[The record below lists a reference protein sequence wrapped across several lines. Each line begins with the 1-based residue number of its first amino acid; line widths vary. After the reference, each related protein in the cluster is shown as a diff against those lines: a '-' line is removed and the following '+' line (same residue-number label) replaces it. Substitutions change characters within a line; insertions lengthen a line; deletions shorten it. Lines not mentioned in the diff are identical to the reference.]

1 MDNPV
6 LDITVF
12 GAGGTLDFSGWADVR
27 FNGKTIMML
36 PLMDA
41 GDYRAEIQALN
52 EVYQAGVKAER
63 AAILFE
69 VEKRTGYA
77 IHRMDAEA
85 RQWDGALKAVAE
97 FIRARGEGSE

>member
-1 MDNPV
+1 M
-6 LDITVF
+6 
-12 GAGGTLDFSGWADVR
+12 GKFSRLA
-27 FNGKTIMML
+27 
-36 PLMDA
+36 
-41 GDYRAEIQALN
+41 RALWEESIAAMSDDSVQRIEEALN
-52 EVYQAGVKAER
+52 GAYQAGVKAEHE
-63 AAILFE
+63 AILFE

>member
-69 VEKRTGYA
+69 VGKRIGYA
-77 IHRMDAEA
+77 INHKNSTTWNEA
-85 RQWDGALKAVAE
+85 LMAVAE
-97 FIRARGEGSE
+97 FIRARGKEGE